1 MTALL
6 FLLCTIH
13 PGVPSFCCLHR
24 VHRDLTLGTLCGWPA
39 SPQLPYPWISTS
51 LRAACC
57 SRMALYTVLGS
68 GLTEAEEAELV
79 VVAMV
84 VAVVVVVVVAVVAVV
99 VGAQTYSAVWMS
111 P

>member
-1 MTALL
+1 
-6 FLLCTIH
+6 
-13 PGVPSFCCLHR
+13 
-24 VHRDLTLGTLCGWPA
+24 
-39 SPQLPYPWISTS
+39 
-51 LRAACC
+51 
-57 SRMALYTVLGS
+57 MALYTVLGS

-99 VGAQTYSAVWMS
+99 VGAQTYSAVWRS